1 MYGMGILQSFV
12 VLATAMFWVFVLWM
26 FWKIV
31 QALVG
36 IDQTLKDIANSMRQR
51 SGEKL

>member
-1 MYGMGILQSFV
+1 MGILQSLV
-12 VLATAMFWVFVLWM
+12 LLATAMFWVFMLWM

-36 IDQTLKDIANSMRQR
+36 LDQTLKDIANSLRER
-51 SGEKL
+51 DGEKL